1 MASPH
6 ETYRGKAPT
15 AMARMGE
22 GIAEAY
28 GNVGRMYAQTGA
40 IEGQGYASLGQSI
53 GQLAQGLGGA
63 YGDYKKM
70 ASSIKTSEKFFGDM
84 RDSGYLDPKLS
95 SAIDT
100 TVSSPEYKNMG
111 TYEKAQYWDQVKG
124 VTGSAVAQHFNMQ
137 QIGANQGAATGRT
150 VISENAA
157 NLRNTETLGAQASNA
172 NLNAWLQMFNS
183 TPLINAQR
191 GTSTLS
197 QPRRLQLG
205 SQVGGNIYDE
215 PPR

>member
-6 ETYRGKAPT
+6 ELFRGKAPI
-15 AMARMGE
+15 AMGRMGE
-22 GIAEAY
+22 GIADAY
-28 GNVGRMYAQTGA
+28 AKAGA
-40 IEGQGYASLGQSI
+40 IEGAGYQAFGEAIGSALKTAASSYAGYKQQQSQVKAQEKALDTFMPYLPKEMQATIGAQREALNTDPNASLSDKSAYYGQTMS
-53 GQLAQGLGGA
+53 
-63 YGDYKKM
+63 M
-70 ASSIKTSEKFFGDM
+70 AGNAM
-84 RDSGYLDPKLS
+84 
-95 SAIDT
+95 
-100 TVSSPEYKNMG
+100 
-111 TYEKAQYWDQVKG
+111 
-124 VTGSAVAQHFNMQ
+124 AQHFNMQ

-183 TPLINAQR
+183 TPLTNAQR
-191 GTSTLS
+191 GTSTLL

-205 SQVGGNIYDE
+205 TQVGGNENIYDE